1 MTRPPFRNNLIEW
14 VYTILSFILL
24 GVSSFMLFGCSNSA
38 SKNAEIAN
46 TLRIGHPAEP
56 KAIDPHQAISVAEGN
71 IVSALFEGLVTQ
83 PAQDDTEIL
92 PGVASSWTVNAKNSK
107 FVFSLNPNAVWS
119 DGTPIDANT
128 FVESYERILTPRFAA
143 QNAVL
148 FYDILNAEEFHKG
161 EINDFS
167 KVGVSAISKYELEIE
182 LNRSVP
188 YFLQKLKHF
197 AWFPVPIHEIQ
208 ANGDLYSIS
217 NSWASSQNLVSNG
230 PYALASWQRNLR
242 ISIVK
247 NKRYWDAEKVSV
259 VSIEFHT
266 IENTQS
272 QYRAFQSGQI
282 DVTEEIPSELKS
294 ANLPNARYDPVLST
308 AYLVL
313 NTESSSLRSSRTR
326 IALSQAIDRK
336 LLIKAVLKS
345 GTPANRFTPES
356 MPGYPLRSDLANPAL
371 VTLAES
377 ELDALRGNG
386 PLTMIVSNR
395 DVSIAVAEALQ
406 NMWKAKLGID
416 VRIQNMEFRT
426 FLTRLDEGDYDIGYI
441 AWTGDYV
448 HAYTFLDVLRS
459 DGLHNRSRWKHSEY
473 DNLLDKSL
481 TQHDSNSLLET
492 LYQAESLLMEEMPII
507 PISWKTKDY
516 LVSSRVQNWPASLVL
531 LRTYKYVHLQ
541 N

>member
-1 MTRPPFRNNLIEW
+1 
-14 VYTILSFILL
+14 
-24 GVSSFMLFGCSNSA
+24 
-38 SKNAEIAN
+38 
-46 TLRIGHPAEP
+46 
-56 KAIDPHQAISVAEGN
+56 HQAISVAEGN
-71 IVSALFEGLVTQ
+71 IASALFEGLVTQ
-83 PAQDDTEIL
+83 PARGDTEIL
-92 PGVASSWTVNAKNSK
+92 PGVASSWTVNAKKSK

-128 FVESYERILTPRFAA
+128 FVESYKRILTPRFAA

-161 EINDFS
+161 EITDFS
-167 KVGVSAISKYELEIE
+167 KVGVSAISNYELEIE

-208 ANGDLYSIS
+208 ANGGLYSIS
-217 NSWASSQNLVSNG
+217 NSWASNPNLVSNG
-230 PYALASWQRNLR
+230 PYVLASWQRNLR

-259 VSIEFHT
+259 ASIEFHL

-272 QYRAFQSGQI
+272 QYRAFQAGQI

-294 ANLPNARYDPVLST
+294 ANLPNARFDPVLST

-313 NTESSSLRSSRTR
+313 NTESSPLNSSRAR

-345 GTPANRFTPES
+345 GTPANRFTPKS

-371 VTLAES
+371 VTLAEI
-377 ELDALRGNG
+377 ELDALRANG

-395 DVSIAVAEALQ
+395 DVSIDVAEALQ
-406 NMWKAKLGID
+406 NMWEAKLGID

-441 AWTGDYV
+441 AWTGDYA

-459 DGLHNRSRWKHSEY
+459 DGLHNRSRWKHSGY

-481 TQHDSNSLLET
+481 TQHDSKSRLET
-492 LYQAESLLMEEMPII
+492 LYKAESLLMEEMPII

-516 LVSSRVQNWPASLVL
+516 FLSSRVQNWPASLVL

>member
-1 MTRPPFRNNLIEW
+1 MF
-14 VYTILSFILL
+14 
-24 GVSSFMLFGCSNSA
+24 VSIPLFVGCSNSA
-38 SKNAEIAN
+38 PTDAEIAN

-71 IVSALFEGLVTQ
+71 IASALFEGLVTQ
-83 PAQDDTEIL
+83 PAQGDTEIL
-92 PGVASSWTVNAKNSK
+92 PGVASSWTANVENSK

-128 FVESYERILTPRFAA
+128 FVQSYKRILTPRFAA

-148 FYDILNAEEFHKG
+148 FYDILNAEKFHKG
-161 EINDFS
+161 ENNDFS

-217 NSWASSQNLVSNG
+217 NSWVSSQNLVSNG
-230 PYALASWQRNLR
+230 PYALDSWQRNLR

-247 NKRYWDAEKVSV
+247 NKRYWDAENVSV

-272 QYRAFQSGQI
+272 QYRAFQAGQI
-282 DVTEEIPSELKS
+282 DITEEIPSELKS

-313 NTESSSLRSSRTR
+313 NTESPSLRSSRVR

-371 VTLAES
+371 VALAES
-377 ELDALRGNG
+377 ELDELRENG
-386 PLTMIVSNR
+386 PLTMVVSNR

-473 DNLLDKSL
+473 DKLLDKSL
-481 TQHDSNSLLET
+481 TQHDSNSRLET